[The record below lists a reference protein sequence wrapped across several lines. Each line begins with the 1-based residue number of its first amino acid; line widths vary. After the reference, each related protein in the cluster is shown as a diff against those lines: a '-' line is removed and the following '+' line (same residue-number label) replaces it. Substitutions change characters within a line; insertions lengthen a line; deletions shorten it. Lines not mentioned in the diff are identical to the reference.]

1 MDAGMTVNQAAAGF
15 MSSPEVTALYGA
27 NSTDESFVTRLYSN
41 VLHRAPEQSG
51 FDFWMHWLRDE
62 HMTRA
67 EVLGF
72 FSESPEN
79 QAALIGQI
87 AEGMTYQFYV

>member
-1 MDAGMTVNQAAAGF
+1 MASKEF
-15 MSSPEVTALYGA
+15 
-27 NSTDESFVTRLYSN
+27 TDMYKGTDDRAFITKLYSN

-51 FDFWMHWLRDE
+51 LDFWMTAIQVDH
-62 HMTRA
+62 HTRA

-79 QAALIGQI
+79 QAQVIGSIQNGFEFI
-87 AEGMTYQFYV
+87 PYA